1 MYGEMKSE
9 SGIHRYCEIKEII
22 FNPKYVS
29 DELIESCRKIYPDCS
44 LRVMSNEE
52 AEKSNDDIFQ
62 IVMI

>member
-9 SGIHRYCEIKEII
+9 SGIHRYCEIEEIV

-29 DELIESCRKIYPDCS
+29 DELIESYRKAYPDYPI
-44 LRVMSNEE
+44 RVMSNEE
-52 AEKSNDDIFQ
+52 VTKSNEDIFQ

>member
-9 SGIHRYCEIKEII
+9 SSIHRDYEIEETV

-29 DELIESCRKIYPDCS
+29 DELIEACRKIYPDCS
-44 LRVMSNEE
+44 LRVMSYEE
-52 AEKSNDDIFQ
+52 ADKSNDDIFQ

>member
-9 SGIHRYCEIKEII
+9 SGIHRDCEIKEIV

-29 DELIESCRKIYPDCS
+29 DELIESYRKAYPDCPF
-44 LRVMSNEE
+44 RVMSNEE
-52 AEKSNDDIFQ
+52 ATKYNEDIFQ

>member
-9 SGIHRYCEIKEII
+9 NSIHKDYEIEEIV

-52 AEKSNDDIFQ
+52 AEKSNEDIFQ
-62 IVMI
+62 IVIT